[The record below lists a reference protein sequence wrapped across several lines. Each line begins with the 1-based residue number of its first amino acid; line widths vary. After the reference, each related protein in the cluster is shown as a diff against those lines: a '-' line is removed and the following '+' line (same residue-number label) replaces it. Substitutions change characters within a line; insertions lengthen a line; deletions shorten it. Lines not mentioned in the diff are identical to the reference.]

1 MEGRENPQVK
11 AYSETGN
18 ATAGSFGKGFGGIA
32 VDLGHSGRAAAIA
45 PGGRGKGVDARGGAV
60 EHLGG
65 VRREN
70 DAPGNGVVPG
80 VYGEKVIPGVQGE
93 NVTVQ
98 GVVLNSG
105 K

>member
-18 ATAGSFGKGFGGIA
+18 AMAGSFGKGFGGIA
-32 VDLGHSGRAAAIA
+32 IDLGHPGRAAAIA
-45 PGGRGKGVDARGGAV
+45 PGGGEGVDAGGCTG
-60 EHLGG
+60 ERLGA

-80 VYGEKVIPGVQGE
+80 VHGE
-93 NVTVQ
+93 
-98 GVVLNSG
+98 
-105 K
+105 